1 MSLLALF
8 FNQIKSSQED
18 IASEGLRYILQN
30 SDFAKS
36 IIASQIESKTNIHLP
51 ELNYVSQISKKDLG
65 RTDISGIDNNGN
77 EIIIFES
84 KFWASLT
91 ENQPV
96 SYLNRLNN
104 NSVLAFICPNLRK
117 SSLYIELRKILIE
130 QNIKFESDENLL
142 KFELDNNK
150 YILIQSWIEILNP
163 IKTILKVNNQDN
175 LVSDIDQI
183 IGFCEIIDKNSFL
196 PLNDKDLS
204 PEIGRKIASYYELTD
219 EVISELS
226 KSKYYKQEKLTEG
239 KPSKEFGYY
248 KYRLYDG
255 YAISFGLNFG
265 YWAKFA
271 DTPFWLR
278 ISEWPSFKQNF
289 ELKNKIKN
297 ISSIISKP
305 IFESDSNELFFPIYP
320 IKYNDKC
327 NVIKNIIGQIDEI
340 FNELRKINI

>member
-36 IIASQIESKTNIHLP
+36 IIKSQIKSKTSIDLP
-51 ELNYVSQISKKDLG
+51 ELNYVSQVSKKGLG
-65 RTDISGIDNNGN
+65 RTDISGIDINGN

-96 SYLNRLNN
+96 SYLNRIKN
-104 NSVLAFICPNLRK
+104 NSVLLFICPSLRK
-117 SSLYIELRKILIE
+117 SSLYIELSKKLFE
-130 QNIKFESDENLL
+130 QNIKFESDESLL
-142 KFELDNNK
+142 KFELENCK
-150 YILIQSWIEILNP
+150 FILIQSWLEILDP

-183 IGFCEIIDKNSFL
+183 IGFCETIDKNSFI

-204 PEIGRKIASYYELTD
+204 PEIGRKISSYYELTD

-226 KSKYYKQEKLTEG
+226 KSEYYKQEKLTEW
-239 KPSKEFGYY
+239 KPSKEYGYY

-278 ISEWPSFKQNF
+278 VSEWPSFKQEF
-289 ELKNKIKN
+289 ELKNKLKS
-297 ISSIISKP
+297 ISSMISKP
-305 IFESDSNELFFPIYP
+305 IFESDSNDLFFPIYP
-320 IKYNDKC
+320 TKYNDKS
-327 NVIKNIIGQIDEI
+327 NVIKNMIEQIDVI
-340 FNELRKINI
+340 FNELRKTKI